1 MSATAA
7 ISPRASRAPHDPRAP
22 RDSVTKDD
30 LWLGAC
36 LGVMAVHFISS
47 DVSCVSVVPLLEEV
61 SSPEH
66 GRQANFFVDV
76 GYVGYV
82 C

>member
-7 ISPRASRAPHDPRAP
+7 ISPRASRAP
-22 RDSVTKDD
+22 RDSVTMDD
-30 LWLGAC
+30 LVLGAC

-61 SSPEH
+61 SPEH
-66 GRQANFFVDV
+66 GWQANFFVDV
-76 GYVGYV
+76 GYVR
-82 C
+82 